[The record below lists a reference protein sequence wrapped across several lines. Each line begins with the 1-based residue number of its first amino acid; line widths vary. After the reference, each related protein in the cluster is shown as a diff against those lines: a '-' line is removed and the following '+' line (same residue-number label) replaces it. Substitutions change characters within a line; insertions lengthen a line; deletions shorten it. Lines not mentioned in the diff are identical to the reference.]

1 MSRFTSWLKTS
12 IPAAILV
19 CLWVFLT
26 FLYGT
31 NEAFHDSLF
40 KAFNKLSLHTQEFLV
55 GLVVPIAVVISNW
68 RNRPTR
74 MI

>member
-1 MSRFTSWLKTS
+1 MRRFVNWLKTS

-31 NEAFHDSLF
+31 NEAFHHSLHH
-40 KAFNKLSLHTQEFLV
+40 AFSKLSLHAQEFIV
-55 GLVVPIAVVISNW
+55 GLVIPIAVVISNW
-68 RNRPTR
+68 RTRPV
-74 MI
+74 